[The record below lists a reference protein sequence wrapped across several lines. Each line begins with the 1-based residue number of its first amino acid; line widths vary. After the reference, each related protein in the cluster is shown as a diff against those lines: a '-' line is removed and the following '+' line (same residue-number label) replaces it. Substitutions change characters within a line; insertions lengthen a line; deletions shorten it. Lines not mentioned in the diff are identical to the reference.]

1 MTERPEEEVSTG
13 STGDPVVEPVETTSE
28 EPEEPAE
35 PTVEQQ
41 LAERTADLQRLQA
54 EYVNY
59 KRRVDRDR
67 SAARVVGEMS
77 VLRSLLTVLDDIG
90 RAEEHGQLEGG
101 FKAVADALQQ
111 AVKSHGLEVFGAPGD
126 AFDPRLHEALFHA
139 GTSDEVDA
147 TTIATV
153 VRTGYRV
160 GDDVIRHAQVGVV
173 DPATGAEPEESITG
187 RRERRGVRPRDRVG
201 RSTVPAS
208 DWATKDFYKTLGVS
222 KDASQADIKKAYRK
236 LARENHPDS
245 NPGNKAAEDRFKEVS
260 EAYAVLSSARQA
272 QGVRRAAHAVRPV
285 PRWLPGCRPAVSAA
299 VLVDMGVARAAP
311 TSTSATCSAASSVA
325 VAAAPGAS
333 RRVVVATTSRP
344 RPASPSSR
352 PSRAPPSRCA

>member
-1 MTERPEEEVSTG
+1 MTERPDEEPTEEESVAQAA
-13 STGDPVVEPVETTSE
+13 DPSPESAEATE
-28 EPEEPAE
+28 EERAE

-111 AVKSHGLEVFGAPGD
+111 AVKSHRLEVFGAPGD
-126 AFDPRLHEALFHA
+126 VFDPRLHEALFHA
-139 GTSDEVDA
+139 GTSDQVEA

-173 DPATGAEPEESITG
+173 DPAAAAEPEES
-187 RRERRGVRPRDRVG
+187 
-201 RSTVPAS
+201 VPDAEPVEAS
-208 DWATKDFYKTLGVS
+208 DPET
-222 KDASQADIKKAYRK
+222 
-236 LARENHPDS
+236 E
-245 NPGNKAAEDRFKEVS
+245 
-260 EAYAVLSSARQA
+260 
-272 QGVRRAAHAVRPV
+272 
-285 PRWLPGCRPAVSAA
+285 
-299 VLVDMGVARAAP
+299 
-311 TSTSATCSAASSVA
+311 
-325 VAAAPGAS
+325 
-333 RRVVVATTSRP
+333 
-344 RPASPSSR
+344 
-352 PSRAPPSRCA
+352 

>member
-1 MTERPEEEVSTG
+1 VTERPEEEVSTG
-13 STGDPVVEPVETTSE
+13 STDDPVVEPVETMSEEPE

-111 AVKSHGLEVFGAPGD
+111 AVKGHGLEVFGEPGD
-126 AFDPRLHEALFHA
+126 VFDPRLHEALFHA
-139 GTSDEVDA
+139 GSSDEVEA

-173 DPATGAEPEESITG
+173 DPAPGAEPEESAPDA
-187 RRERRGVRPRDRVG
+187 E
-201 RSTVPAS
+201 TVETS
-208 DWATKDFYKTLGVS
+208 DPET
-222 KDASQADIKKAYRK
+222 
-236 LARENHPDS
+236 E
-245 NPGNKAAEDRFKEVS
+245 
-260 EAYAVLSSARQA
+260 
-272 QGVRRAAHAVRPV
+272 
-285 PRWLPGCRPAVSAA
+285 
-299 VLVDMGVARAAP
+299 
-311 TSTSATCSAASSVA
+311 
-325 VAAAPGAS
+325 
-333 RRVVVATTSRP
+333 
-344 RPASPSSR
+344 
-352 PSRAPPSRCA
+352 